1 MIKKLYTAIIFF
13 IPGSN
18 TVPVMKYRK
27 ISNTENFINFV
38 AGKYPNKVSSIN
50 FYDRDTKDFVRQVRL

>member
-1 MIKKLYTAIIFF
+1 M
-13 IPGSN
+13 
-18 TVPVMKYRK
+18 PVMKYRK